1 MQMENFLLAVLAI
14 AVAFFAGFQFRA
26 ITLRR
31 RRRRLNGFY

>member
-1 MQMENFLLAVLAI
+1 MENFLLAAI
-14 AVAFFAGFQFRA
+14 AIVVAFLAGFQFRA